1 VLTLVVRQYFAVL
14 ADVISGLVVK
24 KIALRLFANFAIL
37 IS

>member
-24 KIALRLFANFAIL
+24 KIALQRFASFVTQIL
-37 IS
+37 